1 METIK
6 KKMLSLKSEKEVAID
21 AKEVAE
27 AELRTSKERE
37 EQVCPEIKKI
47 YVIKK
52 KERDRETVLQT
63 LLL

>member
-37 EQVCPEIKKI
+37 EQVCPERKK
-47 YVIKK
+47 YMW
-52 KERDRETVLQT
+52 
-63 LLL
+63 